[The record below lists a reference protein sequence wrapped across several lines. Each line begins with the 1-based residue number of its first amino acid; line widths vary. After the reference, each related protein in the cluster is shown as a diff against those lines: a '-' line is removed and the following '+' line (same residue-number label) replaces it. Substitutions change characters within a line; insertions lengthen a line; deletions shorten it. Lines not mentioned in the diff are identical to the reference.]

1 MRKYEHTTLIVRL
14 KKRKKSQTTQIRFK
28 KLPKRPK
35 RPLLISPNL
44 ASYLTGKPYNREIL
58 PTDRNRAI
66 RYTHRDFETFKYILR
81 QDKFTQ
87 EQKNEFFPA
96 SMIRE
101 FLYNFGLYD
110 IENTEAEEQ
119 NKLEI
124 ATYSIEVALGYL
136 ENRYDES
143 VLIQKEIN
151 NFRELIRM
159 LQQITETKA
168 RDQRGLE
175 FYKLRRRRLLPPF
188 VTQAEKS
195 FVAMCRICWEYNNDM
210 DRDKAMKQIRHYRK
224 CPYDKNDLKRCI
236 EVFPPLIQ

>member
-1 MRKYEHTTLIVRL
+1 MDKQ
-14 KKRKKSQTTQIRFK
+14 KKPQTKQTRFK

-35 RPLLISPNL
+35 RPLLIAPNL
-44 ASYLTGKPYNREIL
+44 ASYLTGKAYNKDTLGTE
-58 PTDRNRAI
+58 RNRAI
-66 RYTHRDFETFKYILR
+66 RYVHSDFETFKYILR

-96 SMIRE
+96 QMVRE

-119 NKLEI
+119 NKLDI
-124 ATYSIEVALGYL
+124 AGSCIDVALSYL
-136 ENRYDES
+136 ENRYDETA
-143 VLIQKEIN
+143 LIRNEIN
-151 NFRELIRM
+151 NFRELM
-159 LQQITETKA
+159 LLLRQITETKA

-188 VTQAEKS
+188 VIQSEKE
-195 FVAMCRICWEYNNDM
+195 FVAMCRICWEYNNNI

-236 EVFPPLIQ
+236 EIFPPENPIKNK